1 MKNLV
6 ILEIMNS
13 MSEALNNKQLEILK
27 STLSHA
33 LYNKEIVECSEQNK
47 ILETDESLIKSFL
60 SAKNVEGCSK
70 RTISYYKSTIEN
82 LMMYMKSYSKSL
94 RELETND
101 IRKYITDYTNNHS
114 ANKTTL
120 DNIRRIISSL
130 FSWLEE
136 ENYIIKSPARRV
148 HKIKTGKTIKTVYSD
163 EELEILRD
171 NSKNIRNLAI
181 IDILA
186 STGMR
191 IGELVNL
198 KISDIDFDKRECKV
212 LGKGNK
218 ERIVYFDARTKIH
231 LKEYLSTRLDNEKSL
246 FVSLNSPNNPLK
258 ISGIEIMLRA
268 LGKQLNINRVHPHKF
283 RRTLATK
290 AIDKGMPIEQVQ
302 VLLGHSKIDTTMH
315 YVMVNQNNVKQSH
328 RKYIG

>member
-1 MKNLV
+1 MKNLA

-13 MSEALNNKQLEILK
+13 MSEILNNKQLELLQK
-27 STLSHA
+27 TLDHVF
-33 LYNKEIVECSEQNK
+33 YNKEVVAISEQHEYQN
-47 ILETDESLIKSFL
+47 TDKNLIDAFL

-70 RTISYYKSTIEN
+70 RTILYYKSTIEN
-82 LMMYMKSYSKSL
+82 MLLYIRGHNKTLPEVNTS
-94 RELETND
+94 D
-101 IRKYITDYTNNHS
+101 IRKYITDYSDSHS

-148 HKIKTGKTIKTVYSD
+148 HKIKTGKTIKKVYSD
-163 EELEILRD
+163 EELELLRD
-171 NSKNIRNLAI
+171 NSKNIRDLAI
-181 IDILA
+181 IDILS

-198 KISDIDFDKRECKV
+198 NITDVDFDKRECKV
-212 LGKGNK
+212 LGKGSK

-231 LKEYLSTRLDNEKSL
+231 LKEYLEARNDSEEAL
-246 FVSLNSPNNPLK
+246 FVSLNKPHNPIK
-258 ISGIEIMLRA
+258 ISGIEIMLRS
-268 LGKQLNINRVHPHKF
+268 LGKSLNIDRVYPHKF
-283 RRTLATK
+283 RRTLATR

-302 VLLGHSKIDTTMH
+302 LLLGHSKIDTTMH
-315 YVMVNQNNVKQSH
+315 YAMVNQNNVKQSH

>member
-1 MKNLV
+1 MKNLA
-6 ILEIMNS
+6 ILEIMNL
-13 MSEALNNKQLEILK
+13 MSEALNNKQLELLQK
-27 STLSHA
+27 TLDHVF
-33 LYNKEIVECSEQNK
+33 YNKEVVAISEQHEPQN
-47 ILETDESLIKSFL
+47 TDENLIDAFL

-70 RTISYYKSTIEN
+70 RTILYYKSTIEN
-82 LMMYMKSYSKSL
+82 MLLYMRGHNKTLPEVNTS
-94 RELETND
+94 D
-101 IRKYITDYTNNHS
+101 IRKYITDYSNSHS

-148 HKIKTGKTIKTVYSD
+148 HKIKTGKTIKAVYSD

-171 NSKNIRNLAI
+171 NSKNIRNLAV

-186 STGMR
+186 STGVR
-191 IGELVNL
+191 IGELVNI
-198 KISDIDFDKRECKV
+198 KISDVDFDKRECKV
-212 LGKGNK
+212 LGKGGK
-218 ERIVYFDARTKIH
+218 ERIVYFDARAKIH
-231 LKEYLSTRLDNEKSL
+231 LQEYLKTRCDSKPSL
-246 FVSLNSPNNPLK
+246 FVSLNKPYNCIK
-258 ISGIEIMLRA
+258 ISCIEIMLRS
-268 LGKQLNINRVHPHKF
+268 LGKSLNIDRVHPHKF

-302 VLLGHSKIDTTMH
+302 VLLGHSKIDTTMN
-315 YVMVNQNNVKQSH
+315 YAMVNQNNVKQSH

>member
-6 ILEIMNS
+6 IIEIMNS
-13 MSEALNNKQLEILK
+13 MSEVLSNKQLEVLQN
-27 STLSHA
+27 TLSHVF
-33 LYNKEIVECSEQNK
+33 YNKEVVDNCEYSIQ
-47 ILETDESLIKSFL
+47 DESDKNLIDAFL

-70 RTISYYKSTIEN
+70 RTVSYYKSTIEN
-82 LMMYMKSYSKSL
+82 MTLYMSNLEKTL
-94 RELETND
+94 REINTND
-101 IRKYITDYTNNHS
+101 IRRYITDYANNHS

-148 HKIKTGKTIKTVYSD
+148 HKIKTGKTIKSVYSD
-163 EELEILRD
+163 EELELLRD
-171 NSKNIRNLAI
+171 NAKNIRNLAI
-181 IDILA
+181 IDLLS

-198 KISDIDFDKRECKV
+198 KIDDIDFDKRECIV

-218 ERIVYFDARTKIH
+218 ERIVYFDARSKIH
-231 LKEYLSTRLDNEKSL
+231 LKQYLASRCDNEKAL
-246 FVSLNSPNNPLK
+246 FVSLNKPNTPLK
-258 ISGIEIMLRA
+258 ISGIEIMLRTM
-268 LGKQLNINRVHPHKF
+268 GKTLNIDRVHPHKF

-315 YVMVNQNNVKQSH
+315 YAMVNQNNVKQSH
-328 RKYIG
+328 RKYIS